1 MQEGVFITPQEVM
14 EPGLNEALIDYESGF
29 RLKAVKIK
37 LSFPQPIVEEHK
49 HVRDTTH
56 PPKHYGCIYVTRSLY
71 EVTFPMSYRNVGSSC
86 PHYRERRRS
95 PHRTD
100 SDALYAVG
108 GGNTG
113 PASSVTTNFTPNY
126 LDKKYRREDTP
137 GSNSRP
143 NVSEGY
149 EVPLSYRGDRP
160 WKCCF
165 VDANSAVI
173 LKALVDSTTSQ
184 VHLTNKHHSSCL
196 KDTLRTH
203 Y

>member
-1 MQEGVFITPQEVM
+1 M
-14 EPGLNEALIDYESGF
+14 IDHASSLH
-29 RLKAVKIK
+29 LKAVKIK
-37 LSFPQPIVEEHK
+37 LSFPQQIVEEHE

-113 PASSVTTNFTPNY
+113 PASSVTTNLPHTTLTRSIDVKILPYFLSICNLFASVLVY
-126 LDKKYRREDTP
+126 LH
-137 GSNSRP
+137 
-143 NVSEGY
+143 
-149 EVPLSYRGDRP
+149 GD
-160 WKCCF
+160 
-165 VDANSAVI
+165 
-173 LKALVDSTTSQ
+173 
-184 VHLTNKHHSSCL
+184 
-196 KDTLRTH
+196 
-203 Y
+203 

>member
-1 MQEGVFITPQEVM
+1 MI
-14 EPGLNEALIDYESGF
+14 YHESSLH
-29 RLKAVKIK
+29 LKAVKIK
-37 LSFPQPIVEEHK
+37 LSFPQQIVEEHE

-113 PASSVTTNFTPNY
+113 PASSVTTNFTPHY
-126 LDKKYRREDTP
+126 LDKKHRREDTP
-137 GSNSRP
+137 
-143 NVSEGY
+143 V
-149 EVPLSYRGDRP
+149 LLD
-160 WKCCF
+160 
-165 VDANSAVI
+165 
-173 LKALVDSTTSQ
+173 
-184 VHLTNKHHSSCL
+184 
-196 KDTLRTH
+196 
-203 Y
+203 

>member
-1 MQEGVFITPQEVM
+1 MI
-14 EPGLNEALIDYESGF
+14 NRESSLH
-29 RLKAVKIK
+29 LKAVKIK
-37 LSFPQPIVEEHK
+37 LSFPQQIVEEHE

-126 LDKKYRREDTP
+126 LDKKHRREDTP
-137 GSNSRP
+137 
-143 NVSEGY
+143 VFY
-149 EVPLSYRGDRP
+149 SYYGAKNNITVFTSKRRFSLPCTLTITPTTYDRRHNIEP
-160 WKCCF
+160 GEHTIQVKTPF
-165 VDANSAVI
+165 RV
-173 LKALVDSTTSQ
+173 LKP
-184 VHLTNKHHSSCL
+184 
-196 KDTLRTH
+196 
-203 Y
+203 

>member
-1 MQEGVFITPQEVM
+1 M
-14 EPGLNEALIDYESGF
+14 IDHASSLH
-29 RLKAVKIK
+29 LKAVKIK
-37 LSFPQPIVEEHK
+37 LSFPQQIVEEHE

-113 PASSVTTNFTPNY
+113 PASSVTTNFTPYY
-126 LDKKYRREDTP
+126 LDKKHRHEDTP
-137 GSNSRP
+137 GS
-143 NVSEGY
+143 Y
-149 EVPLSYRGDRP
+149 ETVRDLQ
-160 WKCCF
+160 
-165 VDANSAVI
+165 I
-173 LKALVDSTTSQ
+173 
-184 VHLTNKHHSSCL
+184 VHLTKFSRKFFDPSNPSNS
-196 KDTLRTH
+196 
-203 Y
+203 

>member
-1 MQEGVFITPQEVM
+1 MQGGVFITPQEAM
-14 EPGLNEALIDYESGF
+14 EPGPNEALIDYESSL

-37 LSFPQPIVEEHK
+37 LSFPQQIVEEHE

-108 GGNTG
+108 GGNTD
-113 PASSVTTNFTPNY
+113 PASSVTTNFTPYY

-137 GSNSRP
+137 VYFNILFHLIV
-143 NVSEGY
+143 VS
-149 EVPLSYRGDRP
+149 LSP
-160 WKCCF
+160 ICVFLSLCVAF
-165 VDANSAVI
+165 VV
-173 LKALVDSTTSQ
+173 LALVFLPGLYSAA
-184 VHLTNKHHSSCL
+184 
-196 KDTLRTH
+196 
-203 Y
+203 